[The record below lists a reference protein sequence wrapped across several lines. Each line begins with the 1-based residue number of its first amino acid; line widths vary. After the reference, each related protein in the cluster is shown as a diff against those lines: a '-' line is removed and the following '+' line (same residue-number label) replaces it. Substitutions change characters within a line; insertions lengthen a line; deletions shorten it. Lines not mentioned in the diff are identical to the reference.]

1 MLQYHQIC
9 ISKDN
14 VQFET
19 NVVVFYRV
27 ADSLKLAYRMG
38 SNHLQEGVKEIAE
51 GLLRSVAGQ
60 NTLQSIIENRSLVSK
75 KLTELIN
82 KMVAYWGIYVQTT
95 SLKGIS
101 TLSQKLDCKNR
112 SKKPYRL
119 WLRPN
124 EIAKLYSSTIA
135 HKSPVQLFINRFP
148 KS

>member
-51 GLLRSVAGQ
+51 GLLRSVAG
-60 NTLQSIIENRSLVSK
+60 
-75 KLTELIN
+75 
-82 KMVAYWGIYVQTT
+82 
-95 SLKGIS
+95 
-101 TLSQKLDCKNR
+101 
-112 SKKPYRL
+112 
-119 WLRPN
+119 
-124 EIAKLYSSTIA
+124 
-135 HKSPVQLFINRFP
+135 
-148 KS
+148 